1 MHIAWKGFLV
11 GLAVAAFLFIFEYM
25 AIKSAG
31 AQRAKKMAKKAE
43 INQEERSRL
52 RAVTT
57 FSLFIPPGMALIF
70 WLTMG

>member
-11 GLAVAAFLFIFEYM
+11 GLAVAAFLYIFEYM

-31 AQRAKKMAKKAE
+31 AQRAKKTAKKAE
-43 INQEERSRL
+43 IIQEERSRL
-52 RAVTT
+52 RGVMM
-57 FSLFIPPGMALIF
+57 FCIFLPPGMALIF

>member
-11 GLAVAAFLFIFEYM
+11 GLAVAAFLYLFEYM

-31 AQRAKKMAKKAE
+31 AARAKKMAKKAE
-43 INQEERSRL
+43 ILQEERSRL
-52 RAVTT
+52 RGVMM
-57 FSLFIPPGMALIF
+57 FCLFCPPGMALIF

>member
-11 GLAVAAFLFIFEYM
+11 GLAIAAGLYIFEYM

-31 AQRAKKMAKKAE
+31 AERAKKTAKKAE
-43 INQEERSRL
+43 ILQEERSRL
-52 RAVTT
+52 RGVMM
-57 FSLFIPPGMALIF
+57 FCLCCPPGMAAIF

>member
-11 GLAVAAFLFIFEYM
+11 GLAVAVFLFMFEYL

-52 RAVTT
+52 RGVMT
-57 FSLFIPPGMALIF
+57 FCLCCPPGMALIF
-70 WLTMG
+70 WLVG

>member
-11 GLAVAAFLFIFEYM
+11 GLAVAAFLFLFEYM

-31 AQRAKKMAKKAE
+31 AARAKKMAKKAE
-43 INQEERSRL
+43 ILQEERSRL
-52 RAVTT
+52 RGVMM
-57 FSLFIPPGMALIF
+57 FCLFCPPGMALIF

>member
-11 GLAVAAFLFIFEYM
+11 GLAVAVVLYIFEYM

-31 AQRAKKMAKKAE
+31 AQRAKKMGKKAE
-43 INQEERSRL
+43 ILQEERSRL
-52 RAVTT
+52 RGVMM
-57 FSLFIPPGMALIF
+57 FCIFCPPGMALIF